1 MTNRAAM
8 TSPALKRVIA
18 LTAAYV
24 LALQALFGAGGQIQV
39 FLSENPG
46 LCTILGFQE
55 PGQPKHAAD
64 ICALHCVSHASA
76 DATMAVAFA
85 AIILALAGWTRA
97 QRRPQPFAL
106 RVALAF
112 HGRGPPV

>member
-1 MTNRAAM
+1 MI
-8 TSPALKRVIA
+8 SPALKRVIA

-24 LALQALFGAGGQIQV
+24 LALQALFGAGGQV
-39 FLSENPG
+39 RVLLAETPG
-46 LCTILGFQE
+46 LCTILGFQQ
-55 PGQPKHAAD
+55 PDRPKHMGSS
-64 ICALHCVSHASA
+64 CALHCVSHASA

-85 AIILALAGWTRA
+85 AIVLALAGWTRA